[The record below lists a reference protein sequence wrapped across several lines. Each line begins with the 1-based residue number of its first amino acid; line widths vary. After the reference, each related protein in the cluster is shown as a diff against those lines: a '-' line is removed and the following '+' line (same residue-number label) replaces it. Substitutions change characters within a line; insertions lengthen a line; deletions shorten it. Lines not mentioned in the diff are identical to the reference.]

1 MIHHEAMSKFL
12 LNPRA
17 ARVGFLLGVGVGLFD
32 YSLYS
37 LLGVTMF
44 IGGRDVTLWVSLFY
58 AVTLGGMGYLVGH
71 LIVARRELKAKA
83 ATIQNQMK
91 ELETAQRRALE
102 NEKLAAVGRLA
113 AGVAHEVRN
122 PLGVIRS
129 ATSVLL
135 EELEPDSDRY
145 KAGEFIRE
153 EVDRLNRF
161 VTLLL
166 DFSKPL
172 SPDLREVPL
181 SNIVD
186 AACALGRSA
195 LEATNIGLTVPQDS
209 SPTVLADPELMSRV
223 VFGLLLNAVEALDEG
238 GKVAVRW
245 RTSDTNVTLEVADDG
260 PGVDEEMKQTL
271 FEPFATSKASGTGL
285 GLAMAQRIIE
295 AHRGTLNLA
304 EGAGAGPTGHGACFR
319 IELPREAGR

>member
-1 MIHHEAMSKFL
+1 MSKLF

-17 ARVGFLLGVGVGLFD
+17 ARVGFLLGIGIGLFD
-32 YSLYS
+32 YSLYK

-44 IGGRDVTLWVSLFY
+44 IGGKDVTLWVSLFY
-58 AVTLGGMGYLVGH
+58 AGTLGAMGYLIGH
-71 LIVARRELKAKA
+71 LIVARKELKAKA
-83 ATIQNQMK
+83 ETIQNQMK
-91 ELETAQRRALE
+91 ELEAAQRRALE

-122 PLGVIRS
+122 PLGVIGS

-145 KAGEFIRE
+145 RAGEFIRE

-172 SPDLREVPL
+172 SPDLREVAL
-181 SNIVD
+181 SEIVE
-186 AACALGRSA
+186 AACSLGRST
-195 LEATNIGLTVPQDS
+195 LEATNIGLTVPEGS
-209 SPTVLADPELMSRV
+209 SPSVLADPELMSRV
-223 VFGLLLNAVEALDEG
+223 VFGLLLNAVQALEDG
-238 GKVAVRW
+238 GEIAVRW
-245 RTSDTNVTLEVADDG
+245 RSSEENVTLEVADDG
-260 PGVDEEMKQTL
+260 PGVDDEMKETL
-271 FEPFATSKASGTGL
+271 FEPFATSKAGGTGL

-295 AHRGTLNLA
+295 AHKGTLNLA
-304 EGAGAGPTGHGACFR
+304 EGAGAGPVGRGACYR
-319 IELPREAGR
+319 IELPREAQR